1 MNNLVCFGEVLW
13 DKFPN
18 YKKIGGAPLNVALR
32 LRSLGE
38 NVSFVSAVGNDED
51 GKLILDYLEKEE
63 LSSNYI
69 QIHPALATGEV
80 EVTLNAE
87 GIASYSILSPRAWDE
102 IVIAEPLKALVRNS
116 EAFVFGSLVSRSE
129 LSKNTLFHLLKI
141 APYKVFDVNLR
152 PPHYT
157 LDLLKESLQ
166 AADFVKFND
175 EEIEKI
181 YGEIF
186 DSEASLETMM
196 AEISEKFH
204 AGTVCTTLGDK
215 GAVLYHNKEFFKNP
229 GYWVKVKDTVGAGD
243 SFLATL
249 LSGLL
254 NQKDPQQALN
264 YACAMGAFVASQEGA
279 NPKTEESEIIELF
292 GLKAPE

>member
-1 MNNLVCFGEVLW
+1 MNNIVCFGEVLW

-32 LRSLGE
+32 LKSLGE

-51 GKLILDYLEKEE
+51 GKLILDHLEKEK
-63 LSSNYI
+63 LSSKYI
-69 QIHPALATGEV
+69 QIHPTFTTGEV
-80 EVTLNAE
+80 EVSLNSE
-87 GIASYSILSPRAWDE
+87 GVASYKILAPRAWDE
-102 IVIAEPLKALVRNS
+102 IVLEEPLKDLVKNS
-116 EAFVFGSLVSRSE
+116 EAFVFGSLVSRNE
-129 LSKNTLFHLLKI
+129 CSKNTLFRLLHM

-166 AADFVKFND
+166 AADFIKFND

-181 YGEIF
+181 YREIF
-186 DSEASLETMM
+186 NSETSLEKMM
-196 AEISEKFH
+196 VEISKKFD
-204 AGTVCTTLGDK
+204 AKTVCTTLGDK
-215 GAVLYHNKEFFKNP
+215 GAVLYHNKEFFKNQ
-229 GYWVKVKDTVGAGD
+229 GYLVKVKDTVGAGD

-254 NQKDPQQALN
+254 NNKGPQQALN
-264 YACAMGAFVASQEGA
+264 YACAVGAFVASQEGA
-279 NPKTEESEIIELF
+279 NPKIQESEIIKMF
-292 GLKAPE
+292 GLRAL